1 MELRMFHFIDK
12 SLAHLTDL
20 EEDLENVCKEIEV
33 YFEETLEGEN
43 GGFLNVNS
51 RVKSPKS
58 LKEKI
63 IRNNYYKKY
72 ESSEELFENL
82 SDLIGIR
89 IECRFIEDEN
99 NIYEKIKKNFHEKDE
114 SGYYYNKINKNIKL
128 DLTGEQP
135 QQQRNGFEIFRIDGF
150 YEYGGK
156 KFNFELQIKSLV
168 NIFWGEIEHKVI
180 YKNNNYML
188 EDSFFRNIMGSIK
201 KNLSMIDNQLLLIYK
216 QVNQLNTIDPTIR
229 KSQLETMMAKIIYDI
244 FSTKMR
250 NRMGLVVDFRRSCD
264 VIMKYIFRINNAE
277 NLEDYNQTLLK
288 TLSRLNEIGK
298 NEMDFTK
305 KIEFE
310 RHICIEDEFCGII
323 GNVMLNSIND
333 DFQWNLFFKML
344 FEIELGNNAEDFEDF
359 IAYFKGRF
367 YNNKSFAKLHFLFE
381 EEQVESIVNSI
392 MRELANCFIEIDSIS
407 FIYEENI
414 ENINGVIDNIIK
426 IIFANVNS
434 FEEWEKSKDIY
445 LDFFRFKVFSVFDYK
460 VGVENVKGFI
470 ERVKN
475 SSGRIQVSEGILK
488 YIDKLELLSE
498 ITARDALQLIKLSN
512 INENS
517 LIK

>member
-1 MELRMFHFIDK
+1 MELQMFQFIDK
-12 SLAHLTDL
+12 SLEHLEDL
-20 EEDLENVCKEIEV
+20 QEDLEKVCKEIEI
-33 YFEETLEGEN
+33 YFEESLEVED

-51 RVKSPKS
+51 RVKSSES

-72 ESSEELFENL
+72 NSPEELFKNL

-99 NIYEKIKKNFHEKDE
+99 NMYEKIKRNFTQKDE
-114 SGYYYNKINKNIKL
+114 YGYYHNKINENIKL
-128 DLTGEQP
+128 DLAGEQP

-150 YEYGGK
+150 YQYGER
-156 KFNFELQIKSLV
+156 KFNFELQIKALV
-168 NIFWGEIEHKVI
+168 NIFWSEIEHKVI

-188 EDSFFRNIMGSIK
+188 EDGFFRNIMGSIK

-216 QVNQLNTIDPTIR
+216 QVNQLNTIDPNIR

-244 FSTKMR
+244 FSTKMKSY
-250 NRMGLVVDFRRSCD
+250 MGLVVDFRRSCD
-264 VIMKYIFRINNAE
+264 VIMKYIFRTNNAE
-277 NLEDYNQTLLK
+277 NLDEYNQTLLK

-298 NEMDFTK
+298 NEMNFTD

-310 RHICIEDEFCGII
+310 RQICIEDEFCGII
-323 GNVMLNSIND
+323 GDVMLNSIND

-344 FEIELGNNAEDFEDF
+344 FQIELGNNAEDFEDF

-381 EEQVESIVNSI
+381 KEQVESIVSSI
-392 MRELANCFIEIDSIS
+392 MKELANCFVEIDSIS
-407 FIYEENI
+407 FVYEENI

-426 IIFANVNS
+426 IIFANVNI
-434 FEEWEKSKDIY
+434 FEEWEKNKDIY

-460 VGVENVKGFI
+460 VDVENVKEFI

-498 ITARDALQLIKLSN
+498 ITAKDALQLIKLSN
-512 INENS
+512 INES
-517 LIK
+517 TLMK

>member
-1 MELRMFHFIDK
+1 MELQMFHFIDK
-12 SLAHLTDL
+12 SLEDL
-20 EEDLENVCKEIEV
+20 RDLQEDLEKTCEEIEL
-33 YFEETLEGEN
+33 YFEQALEGEN

-51 RVKSPKS
+51 RVKSAKS

-72 ESSEELFENL
+72 QSSQELFENL
-82 SDLIGIR
+82 SDLIGVR

-99 NIYEKIKKNFHEKDE
+99 NIYEKIKKMFNEKDE
-114 SGYYYNKINKNIKL
+114 NGYSYNKINENIKL
-128 DLTGEQP
+128 NLSGDQP

-150 YEYGGK
+150 YQYGEK
-156 KFNFELQIKSLV
+156 RFNFELQIKSLV

-180 YKNNNYML
+180 YKNNNYMIV
-188 EDSFFRNIMGSIK
+188 DDFFKNIMGSIN

-216 QVNQLNTIDPTIR
+216 QVNQFNTIDPTIR
-229 KSQLETMMAKIIYDI
+229 KSQLEMMMAKIIYDI

-250 NRMGLVVDFRRSCD
+250 SRIGLIVDFRRSCD
-264 VIMKYIFRINNAE
+264 VIMKYIFRRNNAQ
-277 NLEDYNQTLLK
+277 NLDEYNQTLLK

-305 KIEFE
+305 KMEFE
-310 RHICIEDEFCGII
+310 RTICIEDEFCGII
-323 GNVMLNSIND
+323 GDLMLNSINK

-359 IAYFKGRF
+359 ITYFKERF

-381 EEQVESIVNSI
+381 DNEVESIVNSI
-392 MRELANCFIEIDSIS
+392 MRELANCFVEIDSIS
-407 FIYEENI
+407 FVYEENI
-414 ENINGVIDNIIK
+414 ENVNGVIDNIIK

-434 FEEWEKSKDIY
+434 FEDWENSKDMY

-460 VGVENVKGFI
+460 VDVENVKGFI

-498 ITARDALQLIKLSN
+498 ITAKDALQLIKISN
-512 INENS
+512 INENA

>member
-1 MELRMFHFIDK
+1 MELRMFQFIDK
-12 SLAHLTDL
+12 SIEHLEDL
-20 EEDLENVCKEIEV
+20 QEDLEKVCKEIEI
-33 YFEETLEGEN
+33 YFEESLEGED

-51 RVKSPKS
+51 RVKSSKS

-72 ESSEELFENL
+72 KSPEELFKNL

-99 NIYEKIKKNFHEKDE
+99 NIYEKIKNNFNKKDE
-114 SGYYYNKINKNIKL
+114 NGYYYNEINENIKL

-150 YEYGGK
+150 YQYDDK
-156 KFNFELQIKSLV
+156 RFNFELQIKSLV

-188 EDSFFRNIMGSIK
+188 VDDFFKNIMGSIK

-229 KSQLETMMAKIIYDI
+229 KAQLEMMMAKIIYDI

-250 NRMGLVVDFRRSCD
+250 NHIGLIVDFRRSCD
-264 VIMKYIFRINNAE
+264 VIMKYIFRTNNAE
-277 NLEDYNQTLLK
+277 NLEEYNQTLLK

-298 NEMDFTK
+298 NEMNFTE
-305 KIEFE
+305 KIKFE
-310 RHICIEDEFCGII
+310 RQICIEDEFCGII
-323 GNVMLNSIND
+323 GDVMLNSINK
-333 DFQWNLFFKML
+333 DFQWNIFFKML

-367 YNNKSFAKLHFLFE
+367 YNNKSFTKLHFLFE
-381 EEQVESIVNSI
+381 ESEVESIVNS
-392 MRELANCFIEIDSIS
+392 MMKELANCFVEIDSIS
-407 FIYEENI
+407 FVYEENI
-414 ENINGVIDNIIK
+414 ESINKIIDNIIK
-426 IIFANVNS
+426 IVVANVNT
-434 FEEWEKSKDIY
+434 FEEWENTKDIY
-445 LDFFRFKVFSVFDYK
+445 LEFFKFKVFSVFDYK
-460 VGVENVKGFI
+460 VGVENVKEFI

-475 SSGRIQVSEGILK
+475 HSGKIHVSEGILK

-498 ITARDALQLIKLSN
+498 ITAKDALHLIKLSN
-512 INENS
+512 INENA